1 MLTAGGLD
9 EISYVTRLMPETSF
23 VILDEMRRRTSE
35 GKTNLRAINRLV
47 LALSVRQQARLTSR
61 LS

>member
-23 VILDEMRRRTSE
+23 VILDEIRRRTSE
-35 GKTNLRAINRLV
+35 GKTNLRAINRSV
-47 LALSVRQQARLTSR
+47 LSLSGRRQAILTSR
-61 LS
+61 PS